1 MAARIRS
8 LSVLNKLYRGGHENR
23 LLTLAQ
29 SLDREQFEHR
39 IVTLTRDPGRTEEEQ
54 RAAGSLRPDYAAA
67 GIEVDDLGLDPISGG
82 WSGRLIAPARFATA
96 VRRLVRY
103 IREFDIQLLDAHHTV
118 AMLAAGV
125 AGRITGVPVIQTAY
139 HTGVWRRPGLHWPG
153 RQTLSNAAAIVTDS
167 RFRADEIRQWIRRE
181 DVPIHVIPTGISEP
195 VPTIS
200 AEHVRSELGLP
211 PVGGCR
217 IVGQVSGLLEFKGHL
232 DLLEAAPRVLA
243 EHPDVTFLCVG
254 FSRGH
259 TEYETRLK
267 NRIAELGL
275 ADRFLLLGWPGSIG
289 DVWQVFDVFAHPSRF
304 DSLPLVVIEAMALA
318 KPSVVT
324 SVGGI
329 TEFVEHE
336 RSGLV
341 VDAEAPESLSTALNR
356 LLSDEELGRRL
367 GERACETYA
376 SQLTPAAMTAAV
388 ETLYERTAS
397 DETAPDRSGRYGRAS
412 RSGLRQK
419 SLIGGRPG
427 TSGEFHC
434 GR

>member
-29 SLDREQFEHR
+29 TLDQERFEHH
-39 IVTLTRDPGRTEEEQ
+39 IVTLSRDPGRTEDEQ
-54 RAAGSLRPDYAAA
+54 RAAGSLRPDYAAV
-67 GIEVDDLGLDPISGG
+67 GIEVDDLGLDPIGGG
-82 WSGRLIAPARFATA
+82 WSGRLIAPAKFATA

-103 IREFDIQLLDAHHTV
+103 IRKYDIQLLDAHHTV

-125 AGRITGVPVIQTAY
+125 AGRITGVPFIQTAY
-139 HTGVWRRPGLHWPG
+139 HTGVWQRPGLHWSG

-167 RFRADEIRQWIRRE
+167 RFRAEEIREWIRC
-181 DVPIHVIPTGISEP
+181 DSVPIHVIPTGIPEP
-195 VPTIS
+195 VPTVS
-200 AEHVRSELGLP
+200 AERVRNELGLP
-211 PVGGCR
+211 PAGKCR
-217 IVGQVSGLLEFKGHL
+217 IIGQVSGLLEFKGHL

-243 EHPDVTFLCVG
+243 EHPDVSFLCVG
-254 FSRGH
+254 FSRGF
-259 TEYETRLK
+259 TEYESRLK
-267 NRIAELGL
+267 ARIAELGL
-275 ADRFLLLGWPGSIG
+275 TDRFLLRGWPGPIG

-341 VDAEAPESLSTALNR
+341 VPSESPEPLAVSLNR
-356 LLSDEELGRRL
+356 LLSDTQLGRRL
-367 GERACETYA
+367 GENARQTYA
-376 SQLTPAAMTAAV
+376 LQLTPAAMTEAV
-388 ETLYERTAS
+388 EELYEQVAGSQPHSTVS
-397 DETAPDRSGRYGRAS
+397 FQTPRAA
-412 RSGLRQK
+412 
-419 SLIGGRPG
+419 
-427 TSGEFHC
+427 
-434 GR
+434 

>member
-29 SLDREQFEHR
+29 TLDRDRFEHR
-39 IVTLTRDPGRTEEEQ
+39 IVTLTRDPARTEAEQ
-54 RAAGSLRPDYAAA
+54 RASGSLRPDYAAE
-67 GIEVDDLGLDPISGG
+67 GIDVDDLELDSIGGG
-82 WSGRLIAPARFATA
+82 WSGRLIAPAKFATA

-103 IREFDIQLLDAHHTV
+103 IRKFDIQLLDAHHTV

-125 AGRITGVPVIQTAY
+125 AGKITGVPVIQTAY
-139 HTGVWRRPGLHWPG
+139 HTGVWQRPTLHWPG

-167 RFRADEIRQWIRRE
+167 RFRANEIREWIRRE
-181 DVPIHVIPTGISEP
+181 SVPIHVIPTGIPEP
-195 VPTIS
+195 VPKVS
-200 AEHVRSELGLP
+200 ADQVRSELGLP
-211 PVGGCR
+211 PTGQCR

-243 EHPDVTFLCVG
+243 KHPDVIFLCVG
-254 FSRGH
+254 FSRGF
-259 TEYETRLK
+259 TEYETRLQ

-275 ADRFLLLGWPGSIG
+275 TDRFLLRGWPGPIG
-289 DVWQVFDVFAHPSRF
+289 DVWQLFDVFAHPSRF

-341 VDAEAPESLSTALNR
+341 VPSESPDAFAGSLNR
-356 LLSDEELGRRL
+356 LLSDAELGKKL
-367 GERACETYA
+367 GERARQTYL
-376 SQLTPAAMTAAV
+376 SQLTPAAMTVAV
-388 ETLYERTAS
+388 ESLYE
-397 DETAPDRSGRYGRAS
+397 
-412 RSGLRQK
+412 
-419 SLIGGRPG
+419 SLIGRVDKSQQPVAARP
-427 TSGEFHC
+427 
-434 GR
+434 RAA

>member
-29 SLDREQFEHR
+29 TLNRERFDHR
-39 IVTLTRDPGRTEEEQ
+39 IVTLTRDPGQTEDDQ

-67 GIEVDDLGLDPISGG
+67 GIGVDDLGLDPIGGG
-82 WSGRLIAPARFATA
+82 WSGRLIAPAKFATA

-118 AMLAAGV
+118 AMLAAGI

-139 HTGVWRRPGLHWPG
+139 HTGVWQRPGLHWPG

-167 RFRADEIRQWIRRE
+167 QFRANEIREWIRCDR
-181 DVPIHVIPTGISEP
+181 VPIHVIPTGIPEP
-195 VPTIS
+195 VPTVS

-211 PVGGCR
+211 PPGECR

-243 EHPDVTFLCVG
+243 EHPDVFFLCVG
-254 FSRGH
+254 FSRGFA
-259 TEYETRLK
+259 EYETRLK
-267 NRIAELGL
+267 KRVAELGL
-275 ADRFLLLGWPGSIG
+275 TDRFLLHGWPGPIG

-329 TEFVEHE
+329 TEFVGHE

-341 VDAEAPESLSTALNR
+341 VPAESPQSLAESLCHLLADSPSGTR
-356 LLSDEELGRRL
+356 LSEQARL
-367 GERACETYA
+367 TYE
-376 SQLTPAAMTAAV
+376 SLLTPVAMTSAV
-388 ETLYERTAS
+388 ERVYADVLGIRS
-397 DETAPDRSGRYGRAS
+397 QMQLGDRVGRAA
-412 RSGLRQK
+412 
-419 SLIGGRPG
+419 
-427 TSGEFHC
+427 
-434 GR
+434 

>member
-23 LLTLAQ
+23 LLTFAQ
-29 SLDREQFEHR
+29 TIDRDRFDHR
-39 IVTLTRDPGRTEEEQ
+39 IVTLNRDPARTESEQ
-54 RAAGSLRPDYAAA
+54 RASGSLRPDYAAA
-67 GIEVDDLGLDPISGG
+67 GIHVDDLGLDPISSG
-82 WSGRLIAPARFATA
+82 WSGRLNAPAKFATA

-103 IREFDIQLLDAHHTV
+103 IREHDIQLLDAHHTV
-118 AMLAAGV
+118 AMLAAGM

-139 HTGVWRRPGLHWPG
+139 HTGVWQRPGLHWPG

-167 RFRADEIRQWIRRE
+167 QFRANEIREWTRCE
-181 DVPIHVIPTGISEP
+181 SVPIHVIPTGIPEP
-195 VPTIS
+195 VPTVS

-211 PVGGCR
+211 PAGERR

-254 FSRGH
+254 FSRGF

-267 NRIAELGL
+267 NRITELGL
-275 ADRFLLLGWPGSIG
+275 TDRFLLRGWPGPIG
-289 DVWQVFDVFAHPSRF
+289 DVWQVFDVFTHPSRF

-329 TEFVEHE
+329 TEFVAHE
-336 RSGLV
+336 QSGLV
-341 VDAEAPESLSTALNR
+341 VPSESPELLADTLNR
-356 LLSDEELGRRL
+356 LLTDSQLGSRL
-367 GERACETYA
+367 GENARQTYE
-376 SQLTPAAMTAAV
+376 SQLTPAAMTLAV
-388 ETLYERTAS
+388 ESLYAEVV
-397 DETAPDRSGRYGRAS
+397 SGSATGGVNAAAS
-412 RSGLRQK
+412 RAA
-419 SLIGGRPG
+419 
-427 TSGEFHC
+427 
-434 GR
+434 